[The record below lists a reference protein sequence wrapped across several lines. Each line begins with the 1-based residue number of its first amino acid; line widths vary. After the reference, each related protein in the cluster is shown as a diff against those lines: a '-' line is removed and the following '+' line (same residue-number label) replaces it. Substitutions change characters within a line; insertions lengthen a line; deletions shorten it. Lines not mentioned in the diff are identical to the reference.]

1 MSYLNT
7 PAGEQAMDAYVTAK
21 HMSQYI
27 AAHANPFNQSKS
39 SGSRYSS
46 RSIGREV
53 VGAPVRCLQ
62 GTSVKGGVAHCNDI
76 STGTVEHP
84 VTGNYFTGYAMQ
96 VGNPIG
102 TETKR
107 LASITTGYGL
117 TWSSETITYP
127 DSYDTLL
134 LDGVTSKPWRN
145 IASGINVRSFAPNAS
160 TSNAILYAYVTL
172 QDTIGTVI
180 TRADLERQAIESW
193 MVPLSAGVTIRAPFV
208 LSDLEF
214 ISQHRFQPTSANVN
228 LIVLIEWN
236 TDDLSEILPFNVD
249 FARYIEQVD
258 YTDIGGATSDNM
270 DESTFID
277 TMRYLDYNVGRDA
290 LGVGTVPCI
299 VEGFSFWSKTK
310 NILSRV
316 LKNIKQ
322 NPTLI
327 GSLIGVT
334 EAFLS

>member
-1 MSYLNT
+1 
-7 PAGEQAMDAYVTAK
+7 
-21 HMSQYI
+21 MSQYI
-27 AAHANPFNQSKS
+27 AAHANPFNQTKA

-46 RSIGREV
+46 RTVGREV
-53 VGAPVRCLQ
+53 VGAPVRCLH
-62 GTSVKGGVAHCNDI
+62 GTSVKGGVARCNDV
-76 STGTVEHP
+76 STGTVVHP
-84 VTGNYFTGYAMQ
+84 TTGNYVTGYAMQ

-107 LASITTGYGL
+107 LSAISAGYDL
-117 TWSSETITYP
+117 TWSIESTTFP
-127 DSYDTLL
+127 DSYDTKLV
-134 LDGVTSKPWRN
+134 DGTTNKPWRN

-160 TSNAILYAYVTL
+160 TSNAILYAYVLL
-172 QDTIGTVI
+172 QDTMNSTSLN
-180 TRADLERQAIESW
+180 RADLEDKSIESW
-193 MVPLSAGVTIRAPFV
+193 MVPISAGVTIRAPFV
-208 LSDLEF
+208 MSDLDF
-214 ISQHRFQPTSANVN
+214 ISQHRFEPTSPNVN

-236 TDDLSEILPFNVD
+236 TAVQSEILPFNVD
-249 FARYIEQVD
+249 FARFIEQVD

-277 TMRYLDYNVGRDA
+277 TMRFLDYNVGRDV
-290 LGVGTVPCI
+290 LGIGTVPCI

-327 GSLIGVT
+327 GTLIGVT
-334 EAFLS
+334 EAFLR